1 MYNYAEVTVRK
12 ANLGEV
18 DQIKEIIK
26 EAYSLLKKELSREPG
41 ALNEG
46 LDKISRHI
54 QMGHQYIAL
63 VGEVLVGTMRVR
75 LRGTT
80 GVISRVAVKK
90 AFRKRR
96 IGLALVEYAENM
108 LSYMNATC
116 VQLEV
121 YDAVEGQKEYYERMG
136 YKETERLDRDGETI
150 ILMQKSLCEEPE
162 EEEEPL

>member
-18 DQIKEIIK
+18 DLVREIIE
-26 EAYSLLKKELSREPG
+26 EAYEVLKKQLSRDPG

-63 VGEVLVGTMRVR
+63 VGEMVVGTMRVR

-90 AFRKRR
+90 AYRKRR
-96 IGLALVEYAENM
+96 IGSALVEYAENM
-108 LSYMNATC
+108 LDYMNATC

-121 YDAVEGQKEYYERMG
+121 YDAVEGQKEYYERAG
-136 YKETERLDRDGETI
+136 YKEVDRIDRAGEVI
-150 ILMQKSLCEEPE
+150 IVMQKSLCEEPE
-162 EEEEPL
+162 EEDEPL